1 MQRRSAGGLSTEQ
14 RSCKLVGSTSGRSSA
29 ALLDRCCFA
38 SAVARRPVHW
48 PGRHRKN
55 VVNPVVPA
63 AMPRGPML
71 VVGMTSL
78 PSRLRGAVPALQSI
92 IAQDRRPDRLV
103 LSLPRHSAREGR
115 AYELPAELQEI
126 FAQHPWMEVNWVD
139 KDQGPGTKLLGAL
152 HWLNQHA
159 DGGRDGDILMVLD
172 DDHVYLPF
180 TLGKMLEEQQRRGSR
195 YVCSFFA
202 YFCRGIMVPQ
212 GADVIAYPLSSSF
225 SADLL
230 EFHRSFVEGD
240 PSCFVVDDLWVGMY
254 LRLCGREAVSLRDIV
269 VKMGLEMVYKRT
281 ENASIEALMD
291 LKGENRRDR
300 VTVRAFDGLLERL
313 LRASSTELQRWGGVE
328 ARQRLEELHGQVKH
342 VDKQII
348 ELGTWLEQER
358 SRGGDGGYI
367 SNAQAQL
374 NKMRHLWQ
382 MKGILPPDS

>member
-1 MQRRSAGGLSTEQ
+1 
-14 RSCKLVGSTSGRSSA
+14 
-29 ALLDRCCFA
+29 
-38 SAVARRPVHW
+38 
-48 PGRHRKN
+48 
-55 VVNPVVPA
+55 
-63 AMPRGPML
+63 MPRGPML

-78 PSRLRGAVPALQSI
+78 PSRLRGAVPALESI

-115 AYELPAELQEI
+115 AYTLPPELESI
-126 FAQHPWMEVNWVD
+126 FAQHPWMEVNWID

-152 HWLNQHA
+152 HWLNKHA
-159 DGGRDGDILMVLD
+159 AGGRDGDILMVLD

-180 TLGKMLEEQQRRGSR
+180 ALEKMLEEQQRRGSC

-212 GADVIAYPLSSSF
+212 GADIIAYPLNSGF

-254 LRLCGREAVSLRDIV
+254 LRLCGCEVVSLRDIV
-269 VKMGLEMVYKRT
+269 VKMGLEMVYTRT

-291 LKGENRRDR
+291 LKGDNRRDR

-313 LRASSTELQRWGGVE
+313 LRAGPTGLQRWGGVK
-328 ARQRLEELHGQVKH
+328 AAHRLEELHGQVKH

-348 ELGTWLEQER
+348 ELEAWVEQER
-358 SRGGDGGYI
+358 SRGGAGGYL
-367 SNAQAQL
+367 SHGQAQL
-374 NKMRHLWQ
+374 NKYRHLWQ
-382 MKGILPPDS
+382 MRGIMPPDA